1 VRWSATL
8 AIVALMSLALPL
20 RPAAAD
26 GQQNGQG
33 ENDDEDDG
41 GYQLVPGFVYGA
53 PAPPPV
59 IYYQPPVYVA
69 PPPPVLY
76 PAPAPYYYG
85 PPGVNLRI
93 TIPFN

>member
-1 VRWSATL
+1 MAL
-8 AIVALMSLALPL
+8 VALALPL

-26 GQQNGQG
+26 GPQNDQG
-33 ENDDEDDG
+33 ENDDEDEG
-41 GYQLVPGFVYGA
+41 GYQLVPGFVYGVT

-85 PPGVNLRI
+85 RPGVNLSI
-93 TIPFN
+93 TIPSH